1 MKAVHKK
8 LLNSSIYRFKKYKT
22 YLDNQEID
30 KAIKEVIEL
39 LTESNVYCDKLA
51 PWTLNKENKKQRM
64 NEVLSLLIEII
75 RRASLMLFPVIPGSV
90 KKVFV
95 ILNIK
100 EEKINFDYFDKLPE
114 FNNRLNTSIPIFP
127 RIDNKS

>member
-1 MKAVHKK
+1 
-8 LLNSSIYRFKKYKT
+8 
-22 YLDNQEID
+22 
-30 KAIKEVIEL
+30 
-39 LTESNVYCDKLA
+39 
-51 PWTLNKENKKQRM
+51 M